1 MSLFCHPCL
10 IEKRTFVDL
19 HVHKLLLHSVIFIDF
34 FFVCLTI
41 KKMFA
46 VASLVVQ
53 FRSFWVL
60 LSYSHDFLCMCL
72 CAAKSCPGPLSVGV
86 DRPFKKAQAINLR
99 LVHNTRLN
107 RRLLITSFHKRET
120 DFRKN
125 PRCRLFELSSCCTRR
140 QNSFY
145 DR

>member
-1 MSLFCHPCL
+1 MN
-10 IEKRTFVDL
+10 L

-34 FFVCLTI
+34 FLFLFLFFMFHRQKNLRRHSLSSVISVFLVSPVPFPRLFV
-41 KKMFA
+41 
-46 VASLVVQ
+46 
-53 FRSFWVL
+53 
-60 LSYSHDFLCMCL
+60 CL

-86 DRPFKKAQAINLR
+86 DRPFGKAQAINLR

-107 RRLLITSFHKRET
+107 RRLLITSFHNRET

-140 QNSFY
+140 
-145 DR
+145 